1 MGMPRS
7 YRALVRTG
15 RGVRGSIADRVDT
28 CVGLPRLTPLE
39 QTAPWVLG
47 AFDLRGDLVPVIGLG
62 VLHGEPIPRAAAT
75 DLVLIVL
82 AGGFP
87 LALHSARPV
96 RIEPI
101 LPSDALSSPELA
113 QAGQESGGGIGC
125 IELSR
130 LPLTA
135 RDSAGH
141 TDAERR
147 LAQFERQLSAQA
159 LRQLE
164 QRARRYGDFAGPSP
178 ALPLTPTPAQQR

>member
-7 YRALVRTG
+7 YRALVHTG

-96 RIEPI
+96 RIEPMP
-101 LPSDALSSPELA
+101 PSDALSNPGLA
-113 QAGQESGGGIGC
+113 QAGQQSAGALDC

>member
-1 MGMPRS
+1 MGMQRS
-7 YRALVRTG
+7 YRALVHTG
-15 RGVRGSIADRVDT
+15 RGVRGVIADRIDT

-39 QTAPWVLG
+39 QTTSWVLG
-47 AFDLRGDLVPVIGLG
+47 AFDLRGDLVPVIGVG

-75 DLVLIVL
+75 DLLLIVL
-82 AGGFP
+82 ARGFP

-101 LPSDALSSPELA
+101 LRSDTLCGPGVARA
-113 QAGQESGGGIGC
+113 QHQYSGGLDC

-135 RDSAGH
+135 RNSVGQ

-147 LAQFERQLSAQA
+147 LAQFERRLSARA
-159 LRQLE
+159 ISQLE
-164 QRARRYGDFAGPSP
+164 SRARRYGDFAGPSP
-178 ALPLTPTPAQQR
+178 AMPLTPTPAQQR

>member
-7 YRALVRTG
+7 YRALVHTG
-15 RGVRGSIADRVDT
+15 RGVRSSIAERIDT

-62 VLHGEPIPRAAAT
+62 MLHGEPIPRAAAT

-101 LPSDALSSPELA
+101 PPSDTLSGPGLA
-113 QAGQESGGGIGC
+113 QAEQQSPGGLGC

-130 LPLTA
+130 LPLAA
-135 RDSAGH
+135 RNTAGH
-141 TDAERR
+141 ADAERR
-147 LAQFERQLSAQA
+147 LAQFERRLCAQA
-159 LRQLE
+159 LIELE

-178 ALPLTPTPAQQR
+178 AIPLTPTPAQQR